1 MSFYSSLTINY
12 RENFGE
18 TISQCDFFPSNFGA
32 KLDEV
37 LSKAPLASI
46 PS

>member
-12 RENFGE
+12 REKFGE
-18 TISQCDFFPSNFGA
+18 TISHCDFLPSNFGA

-37 LSKAPLASI
+37 LSKAPLAWI